1 MTGVPGRLGQKV
13 AVVTGGGSGI
23 GRAAAIR
30 FAGEGAR
37 VLVADIDAGHADAV
51 AGEISAAGGRAAA
64 WRSTCPTP
72 RRWRRWPRGRSPS
85 SAASTS

>member
-1 MTGVPGRLGQKV
+1 MTDSPGRLAGKV

-30 FAGEGAR
+30 FAAEGAS
-37 VLVADIDAGHADAV
+37 VLVADIAADRASAV
-51 AGEISAAGGRAAA
+51 AGEIADGAGRVAAMAVDVSDPAQVEAMAARAAA
-64 WRSTCPTP
+64 
-72 RRWRRWPRGRSPS
+72 S